1 MASLLSQFALDSRVI
16 TVQLEGKEYRFV
28 GALTGPMNITTY
40 ESDGKT
46 VVDTSDR
53 WLGGLDGPYKDG
65 ANSMSLERH
74 NGKEVTGTIYVRGQ
88 RYELMHGGALMKAK
102 PFTVGVPR

>member
-1 MASLLSQFALDSRVI
+1 MNRGIFGLTIALAVELAHADGVPLLKPAASAELSPDRQNGIDAASRRGEFGGTTYVKVNQFALDSRVI

-28 GALTGPMNITTY
+28 GALTGPMNVTTY

-53 WLGGLDGPYKDG
+53 WL
-65 ANSMSLERH
+65 A
-74 NGKEVTGTIYVRGQ
+74 
-88 RYELMHGGALMKAK
+88 A
-102 PFTVGVPR
+102 